1 MVTIRDVAKVAG
13 VSVATVSRVL
23 NDHPS
28 ISEKAKNKV
37 LQAVAELNYQPNAN
51 AQALASH
58 AVDTIGVVVTDVTD
72 PFFAILVKS
81 VDQVAECYQKNILIG
96 MGYHNADKERKA
108 IDNLLRKRCTCLVV
122 HAKALSDE
130 ELTSYLTAV
139 KGMVIINRIVPGFEN
154 RCIGLDNVKGTEI
167 ATETLISS
175 GHRCIGYIGSNHPIH
190 DETDRLQGYL
200 NTLQKYKIPIREL
213 AITKSSPNFEGGEE
227 AMINLLS
234 YNSDLTAVVT
244 YNDSM
249 AAGAMSV
256 LSENGIIVPKD
267 FSLIGFDDMPIANH
281 LIPKLTTIR
290 YPIDLMA
297 NYAAKLAL
305 SLANNDIDLPEPIQF
320 NPTLV
325 RRFSVERRIK

>member
-81 VDQVAECYQKNILIG
+81 IDQVAESYQKNILIG

-108 IDNLLRKRCTCLVV
+108 IDNLLRKRCTCLVI

-130 ELTSYLTAV
+130 EL
-139 KGMVIINRIVPGFEN
+139 
-154 RCIGLDNVKGTEI
+154 
-167 ATETLISS
+167 SS
-175 GHRCIGYIGSNHPIH
+175 
-190 DETDRLQGYL
+190 
-200 NTLQKYKIPIREL
+200 
-213 AITKSSPNFEGGEE
+213 
-227 AMINLLS
+227 
-234 YNSDLTAVVT
+234 
-244 YNDSM
+244 
-249 AAGAMSV
+249 
-256 LSENGIIVPKD
+256 
-267 FSLIGFDDMPIANH
+267 
-281 LIPKLTTIR
+281 
-290 YPIDLMA
+290 
-297 NYAAKLAL
+297 
-305 SLANNDIDLPEPIQF
+305 
-320 NPTLV
+320 
-325 RRFSVERRIK
+325 

>member
-130 ELTSYLTAV
+130 ELASYLTAV
-139 KGMVIINRIVPGFEN
+139 KGMVIINRIVPGFEH

-167 ATETLISS
+167 ATETLIRS

-234 YNSDLTAVVT
+234 YNSDLTAVVA